1 MMIIISCICQTKD
14 KCADCALSND
24 NWLLDVAKNM
34 VFCAGPQKLLKPIK
48 NVRIKPPLDLKHLV
62 CNIYQQINQFD
73 IKR

>member
-1 MMIIISCICQTKD
+1 MDLAMQMMIIIFYICQTKD
-14 KCADCALSND
+14 KCALSND

-62 CNIYQQINQFD
+62 CHKSTDKLIRY
-73 IKR
+73 